1 MNYTLNKTADQL
13 GAKTSTFASLKKL
26 WPLLAIEKKNLG
38 LALIAILVNSGLNLA
53 SPILIG
59 IAIDKYVVTKQF
71 NGVLV
76 YSGILLVMYSAS
88 LVAAYL
94 QTTIMGGV
102 GQRTLFNLRSQI
114 FLKLQS
120 LPVAFFNQNKAG
132 DLISRINND
141 TDKLSQFFSQ
151 ALVQFVASLFMIL
164 GAGIFVI
171 SISPRLGSTSLIPAL
186 LLIIFT
192 QLISPWIK
200 KQNAL
205 NLKSVGGMSA
215 EIQES
220 LNNFK
225 AIIAFN
231 RRDYFR
237 EKFNEVNHT
246 NYTTSVRA
254 GLVNTIFLQPLYSF
268 AANIAQ
274 LIVLAYG
281 IYLIAAGNFTL
292 GLLISFLSYL
302 GRFYDPLRQI
312 AALWS
317 SFQVAL
323 ASWDRIT
330 DILSLESNLTT
341 LPQTEKIAT
350 SGVLA
355 FDQVSFG
362 YPDGKEVLHNIN
374 IRLEKEK
381 TYALVGPTGGGK
393 TTTASLM
400 ARLYDP
406 AILEFNNV
414 HFKYPNGKEVLHNI
428 NLTLD
433 KGKTYALVGPTG
445 GGKTTT
451 ASLMARLYDPTI
463 GEVFLNGKDIRSYSP
478 EERTKK
484 IGFILQEPVMFSGTV
499 RENILYGNE
508 EYATDTNE
516 QLKADID
523 KAGLGKLLER
533 FDQGLETKLTASGD
547 SVSLGQ
553 KQLIAFMRAVL
564 RHPEILILDEATAN
578 IDTVTEKL
586 LEDILANL
594 STDTTKIII
603 AHRLNTIQNA
613 DEIFFVNGGEVVQA
627 GSMDHAM
634 EMLLQH
640 NRKS

>member
-1 MNYTLNKTADQL
+1 M
-13 GAKTSTFASLKKL
+13 
-26 WPLLAIEKKNLG
+26 WPLVAEEKNFIIS
-38 LALIAILVNSGLNLA
+38 ALIAMIVNSALNLVA
-53 SPILIG
+53 PSLIAHTVDTFILNK
-59 IAIDKYVVTKQF
+59 DYQ
-71 NGVLV
+71 GVLV
-76 YSGILLVMYSAS
+76 FAGIILV
-88 LVAAYL
+88 LYL
-94 QTTIMGGV
+94 FGLISSYVQTRLMGGV
-102 GQRTLFNLRSQI
+102 GQRVLYRLRNQI
-114 FLKLQS
+114 FNKLQS

-141 TDKLSQFFSQ
+141 TDKINQFFSQ
-151 ALVQFVASLFMIL
+151 SLIQFLANIFMMAGAAMFLLSINIRL
-164 GAGIFVI
+164 GAATLAPAGVLFFITIMLSAWVKRENLL
-171 SISPRLGSTSLIPAL
+171 SSKSL
-186 LLIIFT
+186 
-192 QLISPWIK
+192 
-200 KQNAL
+200 
-205 NLKSVGGMSA
+205 GGMSS

-225 AIIAFN
+225 IIIAFN
-231 RRDYFR
+231 RRDYFKKR
-237 EKFNEVNHT
+237 FQDVNNK
-246 NYTTSVRA
+246 NYSAAIGA
-254 GLVNTIFLQPLYSF
+254 GIANNTFTPIYGLASNLG
-268 AANIAQ
+268 Q

-281 IYLIAAGNFTL
+281 IALISDGQFTI
-292 GLLISFLSYL
+292 GLLISFLAYANN
-302 GRFYDPLRQI
+302 FYNPLRQL
-312 AALWS
+312 AALWAN
-317 SFQVAL
+317 FQTAL
-323 ASWDRIT
+323 ASWERVHEILLMENNLP
-330 DILSLESNLTT
+330 ILSDTTESKRT
-341 LPQTEKIAT
+341 
-350 SGVLA
+350 
-355 FDQVSFG
+355 
-362 YPDGKEVLHNIN
+362 
-374 IRLEKEK
+374 
-381 TYALVGPTGGGK
+381 
-393 TTTASLM
+393 
-400 ARLYDP
+400 